1 MVGGSRDTPAL
12 KVRRMGPL
20 NAGVNLL
27 WCRPGHVG
35 GAEEYLVRQLA
46 GLAIADPAIRVT
58 LAVPPGL
65 VTAHPSMARE
75 TTIVT
80 GHPRSRT
87 LAGRLVEEV
96 RWLPSVMDGMD
107 LVHHGNATVPFRSP
121 GPIVLTVHDLQ
132 HRFYPR
138 YFSATRLAYL
148 HRMVP
153 RSVRRAAVVCVPSE
167 FVRSTIIAAYDVDP
181 ALVHVVPHGVP
192 LPPRAIPEEADLR
205 RRYALGSGPML
216 LYPAAT
222 FPHKRHDFL
231 IALLRGPLR
240 RTDLSLV
247 LIGGSGRAEGEVV
260 KAITRSGVSERIHRL
275 GRVPDDHRDG
285 LMAMADAVV
294 FPSEYEGFGAP
305 VIEAMAIG
313 TPVVCSDAAALP
325 EVAGDA
331 AAIAALDLEAWEDA
345 IHQVRARRSEFVQK
359 GRQRAALFT
368 VERAGEAL
376 ASAYRV
382 AAA

>member
-1 MVGGSRDTPAL
+1 MVGGSRYSQAL
-12 KVRRMGPL
+12 MVQQMGPL

-27 WCRPGHVG
+27 WCRPGQVG

-46 GLAIADPAIRVT
+46 GLTMADPAIRVT
-58 LAVPPGL
+58 VVAPPGF
-65 VTAHPSMARE
+65 VDAHPSLASQVI
-75 TTIVT
+75 IVT
-80 GHPRSRT
+80 GHPRSRS
-87 LAGRLVEEV
+87 LAGRLLEEV

-107 LVHHGNATVPFRSP
+107 LVHHGNATAPFRSP

-148 HRMVP
+148 HRTVP
-153 RSVRRAAVVCVPSE
+153 RSVRQAAVVCVPSE
-167 FVRSTIIAAYDVDP
+167 FVRSTITAAYDVDP

-192 LPPRAIPEEADLR
+192 PPRAIPDESDLR
-205 RRYALGSGPML
+205 RRYALGSAPVL

-240 RTDLSLV
+240 ETDLSLV
-247 LIGGSGRAEGEVV
+247 LIGGRGRAESLVMQEIG
-260 KAITRSGVSERIHRL
+260 RSGMSERIHRL
-275 GRVPDDHRDG
+275 GRVPDGDRDG
-285 LMAMADAVV
+285 LMAIAEAVV

-331 AAIAALDLEAWEDA
+331 AAIAALDLEGWEDA
-345 IHQVRARRSEFVQK
+345 IHRVRAHRNEFVRK
-359 GRQRAALFT
+359 GRERASLFT
-368 VERAGEAL
+368 VQRAGEAL
-376 ASAYRV
+376 ARAYRV